1 MGCSGRGMGED
12 ELGFEEVDVVTPT
25 QKMLA
30 RKLTLR
36 LKRGHSLLVTGGGGW
51 DEREEEGKRLGCCT
65 KETDGVEVGR
75 RNLEMGEN
83 EDAVNK
89 W

>member
-1 MGCSGRGMGED
+1 MGCSGRGMGEV

-36 LKRGHSLLVTGGGGW
+36 LKKGHSLLVTGGGGW
-51 DEREEEGKRLGCCT
+51 DVGWERWGKESVGVLHKGNREGIWNG
-65 KETDGVEVGR
+65 
-75 RNLEMGEN
+75 
-83 EDAVNK
+83 
-89 W
+89 